1 MGRTLANKKQKQ
13 NVAIFQNNTKFFGF
27 SVVITRAKFYF
38 FFNLVLCMWLWVKA
52 KGSSFE
58 WYNKAALL
66 SWGPSFLKVNIVYE
80 CPRIESSTS
89 CRALGNGKCWVYH
102 MNPSMT
108 GLLLWTVKSRPTFV
122 SAFHIFFPNI
132 SSSQCLKIILQ
143 RCEWSVKRKK

>member
-1 MGRTLANKKQKQ
+1 MSRYFKTTQIFLDFLLLSLALSFN
-13 NVAIFQNNTKFFGF
+13 
-27 SVVITRAKFYF
+27 F
-38 FFNLVLCMWLWVKA
+38 FFNLVLFMWLWVKA

-66 SWGPSFLKVNIVYE
+66 SWGPSFLKVNIIYE